1 MIRHAFQY
9 ERPQTLPEAV
19 ALLREAGSEARVLG
33 GGSMLVPFLSSG
45 LDKARLI
52 LDPIRLN
59 LDGVHGDAAT
69 VRIGA
74 RATYATLAASVEIRE
89 RLPLLAAMVAE
100 VTGGAGLWNLA
111 TLGGAVCFA
120 NPSADGPG
128 CLAAL
133 DARFRLASVAG
144 ERLASAKDFFL
155 GAFSTCRR
163 PDEILTEIVI
173 PAETPMGSN
182 SYRKLKNAASS
193 WPIVTASAFT
203 TRREDGV
210 HIVRAS
216 LGAAAPAPLAGV
228 WTFDDAPD
236 IADASAM
243 ADALMAKMTTEWAD
257 ELAGPGYRRAV
268 AGTVLARVL
277 RETVGM
283 SA

>member
-1 MIRHAFQY
+1 MIRYAFQY
-9 ERPQTLPEAV
+9 ERPQTLPAAV
-19 ALLREAGSEARVLG
+19 ALLREAGTEARVLG
-33 GGSMLVPFLSSG
+33 GGSMLVPSLSSG
-45 LDKARLI
+45 LDRARLI
-52 LDPIRLN
+52 LDPIRLD
-59 LDGVHGDAAT
+59 LDGVHSDAKT

-74 RATYATLAASVEIRE
+74 RATYATLAASATIRE
-89 RLPLLAAMVAE
+89 RLPLLAAMVAD

-144 ERLASAKDFFL
+144 ERLVPAADFFL

-163 PDEILTEIVI
+163 PDEILIEIVI
-173 PAETPMGSN
+173 PAETPMGRN

-203 TRREDGV
+203 TYRDDGV

-216 LGAAAPAPLAGV
+216 IGAAAPTPLAGI
-228 WTFDDAPD
+228 WTFNNTPD
-236 IADASAM
+236 ISDMSAIADE
-243 ADALMAKMTTEWAD
+243 LMAKMTIEWAD

-268 AGTVLARVL
+268 ARTVLERVL
-277 RETVGM
+277 REMAGM
-283 SA
+283 S

>member
-9 ERPQTLPEAV
+9 ERPQTLPAAF

-45 LDKARLI
+45 LDRARLV
-52 LDPIRLN
+52 LDPIRLD
-59 LDGVHGDAAT
+59 LDGVHADAQT

-74 RATYATLAASVEIRE
+74 RATYATLAASAVIRQ
-89 RLPLLAAMVAE
+89 RLPLLAAMVAD

-133 DARFRLASVAG
+133 DARFRLASADG
-144 ERLASAKDFFL
+144 ERLVPASDFFL
-155 GAFSTCRR
+155 GAFATCRR
-163 PDEILTEIVI
+163 PDEILLEIVV
-173 PAETPMGSN
+173 PAETQMGRN
-182 SYRKLKNAASS
+182 SYHKLKNAASS
-193 WPIVTASAFT
+193 WPIVTASAFAM
-203 TRREDGV
+203 RRADGV

-216 LGAAAPAPLAGV
+216 LGAAAPAPLAGI
-228 WTFDDAPD
+228 WIFENAPD
-236 IADASAM
+236 ISDASAI
-243 ADALMAKMTTEWAD
+243 ADALMAKMTIEWAD

-268 AGTVLARVL
+268 ARTVLARVL

-283 SA
+283 RE